1 MTNTDAPIPEIDTS
15 TPEALM
21 QSFTACVHAG
31 DLDRLVALYEPDAV
45 FEPRPGVVVEGRDA
59 IGGALAE
66 MLTLRPRMDVNPVQV
81 LRADDIALVVNEWTM
96 TGTAPDGSAVHQG
109 GRSADVVRRQTDGT
123 WLVLV
128 DKP

>member
-1 MTNTDAPIPEIDTS
+1 MTNTATPEIDTT

-21 QSFTACVHAG
+21 QSFAACVHAG
-31 DLDRLVALYEPDAV
+31 DLDRLVALYEPSAV

-59 IGGALAE
+59 IGGALAG
-66 MLTLRPRMDVNPVQV
+66 MLALRPRMEVTPVQV
-81 LRADDIALVVNEWTM
+81 LRADDIALVVNDWAM
-96 TGTAPDGSAVHQG
+96 TGTAPDGSVVRQG

>member
-1 MTNTDAPIPEIDTS
+1 MTDTTTPDIDTS

-21 QSFTACVHAG
+21 QSFAACVHAG

-45 FEPRPGVVVEGRDA
+45 FEPRSGVVVEGREA
-59 IGGALAE
+59 IGDALAE
-66 MLTLRPRMDVNPVQV
+66 MLALRPRMAVTPVQV
-81 LRADDIALVVNEWTM
+81 LRADDIALVVNDWTM
-96 TGTAPDGSAVHQG
+96 TGTGPDGSVVQQG
-109 GRSADVVRRQTDGT
+109 GRSADVVRRQTDGS

>member
-1 MTNTDAPIPEIDTS
+1 MTNATTPEIDTG

-21 QSFTACVHAG
+21 QSFAACMHAG
-31 DLDRLVALYEPDAV
+31 DLARLVALYEPDAV
-45 FEPRPGVVVEGRDA
+45 FEPQPGVVVEGRDA

-66 MLTLRPRMDVNPVQV
+66 LLALRPRLDVTPVQI
-81 LRADDIALVVNEWTM
+81 LRADDIALVVNDWTM
-96 TGTAPDGSAVHQG
+96 TGTAPGGSPVRQG
-109 GRSADVVRRQTDGT
+109 GRSADVVRRQMDGT